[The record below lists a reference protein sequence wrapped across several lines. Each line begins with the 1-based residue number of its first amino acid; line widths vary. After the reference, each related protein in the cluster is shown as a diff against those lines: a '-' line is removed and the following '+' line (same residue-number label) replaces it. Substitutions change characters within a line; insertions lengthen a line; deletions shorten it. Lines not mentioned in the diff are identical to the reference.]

1 LEKPENSKL
10 FFWID
15 NEQIIVNY
23 NPPHNLSEMGINI
36 AELQICYF
44 LKKRFDVPITA
55 ANI

>member
-1 LEKPENSKL
+1 
-10 FFWID
+10 
-15 NEQIIVNY
+15 
-23 NPPHNLSEMGINI
+23 MGINI